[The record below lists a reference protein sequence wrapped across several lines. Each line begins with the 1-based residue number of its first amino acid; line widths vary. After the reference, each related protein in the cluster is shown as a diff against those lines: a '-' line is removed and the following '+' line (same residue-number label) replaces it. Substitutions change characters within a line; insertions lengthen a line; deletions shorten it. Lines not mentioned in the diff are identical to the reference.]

1 PGPAHRRVRCAPPL
15 GPRALGT
22 GNRGSAGARRR
33 PSGARPGVVRADVP
47 PRRRPRPRPPRPGA
61 SSARGGAGRGS
72 RREPLTPRG
81 RGTTP
86 LAGPL
91 ALYHN
96 RVAADASERVFLV
109 GMVGAGKTTIGH
121 ALSERTGWPYIDNDD
136 LVKSMTGRDSAEIFE
151 TDGEDV
157 LHLAEI
163 QALDVAFGTDPPLV
177 VGVAGAV
184 VGDAA
189 AREAL
194 REGGYV
200 VWLRAR

>member
-1 PGPAHRRVRCAPPL
+1 
-15 GPRALGT
+15 
-22 GNRGSAGARRR
+22 
-33 PSGARPGVVRADVP
+33 
-47 PRRRPRPRPPRPGA
+47 
-61 SSARGGAGRGS
+61 
-72 RREPLTPRG
+72 
-81 RGTTP
+81 
-86 LAGPL
+86 
-91 ALYHN
+91 
-96 RVAADASERVFLV
+96 VAADAPERVFLV

-121 ALSERTGWPYIDNDD
+121 ALSKRTGWPYIDNDD

-184 VGDAA
+184 VGDPA

-194 REGGYV
+194 REGGHV
-200 VWLRAR
+200 VWLRARPETLIARVGDGEGRRADAANPDWIRARLREREPLYAVVAHQIVDVDDATPEAIAETILEAIPAARA

>member
-1 PGPAHRRVRCAPPL
+1 
-15 GPRALGT
+15 
-22 GNRGSAGARRR
+22 
-33 PSGARPGVVRADVP
+33 
-47 PRRRPRPRPPRPGA
+47 
-61 SSARGGAGRGS
+61 
-72 RREPLTPRG
+72 
-81 RGTTP
+81 
-86 LAGPL
+86 
-91 ALYHN
+91 
-96 RVAADASERVFLV
+96 
-109 GMVGAGKTTIGH
+109 MVGAGKTTVGH
-121 ALSERTGWPYIDNDD
+121 ALRARTGWPYIDNDD

-184 VGDAA
+184 VGDPA

-200 VWLRAR
+200 VWLRARPETLLARMRPGDRRRTDAHDPSWVRARLREREPLYAAVAHQIVDVDDAGPEAIAETILAGLPAAGP